1 MGHLNVVSDYLRT
14 FASDQR
20 GAAAA
25 EYVVMLAL
33 VGTALFLAIFLLSG
47 AISGGVIDAAE
58 LIDYVKSTGEA
69 DCNNQGRG
77 TGFGGGQ
84 GGGGG
89 QGAGHGVGNT
99 C

>member
-1 MGHLNVVSDYLRT
+1 MGRLNFVSDYLRV

-20 GAAAA
+20 GGTAA
-25 EYVVMLAL
+25 EY
-33 VGTALFLAIFLLSG
+33 AILL
-47 AISGGVIDAAE
+47 GVIGSALAMSAVYLGDAIAVAIMDTADLIAE
-58 LIDYVKSTGEA
+58 LIDKA
-69 DCNNQGRG
+69 NCNNQGLG

-89 QGAGHGVGNT
+89 LGAGSGDGNT

>member
-1 MGHLNVVSDYLRT
+1 MGCLIVVSDYLRA

-25 EYVVMLAL
+25 EYVIILAI
-33 VGTALFLAIFLLSG
+33 VGTALAVAILLLSG
-47 AISGGVIDAAE
+47 AISGGIEDVAD
-58 LIDYVKSTGEA
+58 LIDEA
-69 DCNNQGRG
+69 GCNNHVHG
-77 TGFGGGQ
+77 TGDGGGE

-89 QGAGHGVGNT
+89 DGTGHGPGGHT

>member
-1 MGHLNVVSDYLRT
+1 MGRLNVVSDYLRA

-25 EYVVMLAL
+25 EYVMLLAL
-33 VGTALFLAIFLLSG
+33 ITGTIAMAIFSLSG
-47 AISGGVIDAAE
+47 AIAGGIEDAAE
-58 LIDYVKSTGEA
+58 LIAEWIDKA
-69 DCNNQGRG
+69 NCNNQGQG
-77 TGFGGGQ
+77 TGLGGGQ

-89 QGAGHGVGNT
+89 QGAGSGTGNT

>member
-1 MGHLNVVSDYLRT
+1 MGRLNVVSDYLRA

-25 EYVVMLAL
+25 EYVILLALIGSMLAMSIL
-33 VGTALFLAIFLLSG
+33 LLSG
-47 AISGGVIDAAE
+47 AISDGVAGVAN
-58 LIDYVKSTGEA
+58 LIDEA
-69 DCNNQGRG
+69 GCNNQGQG
-77 TGFGGGQ
+77 TGLGGGQ

-89 QGAGHGVGNT
+89 QGAGSGAGNT

>member
-1 MGHLNVVSDYLRT
+1 MGRLNVVSNYLRA
-14 FASDQR
+14 FAGDQR
-20 GAAAA
+20 GATAA
-25 EYVVMLAL
+25 EYVMLLAL
-33 VGTALFLAIFLLSG
+33 ITGAIAMAIFYLSG
-47 AISGGVIDAAE
+47 AIASGIEDAADLIAE
-58 LIDYVKSTGEA
+58 LIDYA
-69 DCNNQGRG
+69 NCNNQGLG

>member
-1 MGHLNVVSDYLRT
+1 MRRLKVVPDYLRA

-20 GAAAA
+20 GATAA
-25 EYVVMLAL
+25 EY
-33 VGTALFLAIFLLSG
+33 AILL
-47 AISGGVIDAAE
+47 GVIGSALAMSAMYLGDAIAVAFQDTADLIAE
-58 LIDYVKSTGEA
+58 LI
-69 DCNNQGRG
+69 CNNQGQG

-89 QGAGHGVGNT
+89 QGAGSGAGNT

>member
-1 MGHLNVVSDYLRT
+1 MGRLNEVSGSLRA

-20 GAAAA
+20 GATAA
-25 EYVVMLAL
+25 EYVMLLAL
-33 VGTALFLAIFLLSG
+33 ITGAIAMAIFLLSG

-69 DCNNQGRG
+69 GCNNRGRG

>member
-1 MGHLNVVSDYLRT
+1 MGRLNDVSGYLRA

-20 GAAAA
+20 GATAA
-25 EYVVMLAL
+25 EYVMLLAL
-33 VGTALFLAIFLLSG
+33 ITG
-47 AISGGVIDAAE
+47 AIAMAIIYLSDAIAGGIEDAADLIAE
-58 LIDYVKSTGEA
+58 LIDYA
-69 DCNNQGRG
+69 NCNNQGLG

-89 QGAGHGVGNT
+89 QGAGSGIGNT

>member
-1 MGHLNVVSDYLRT
+1 MGRLNVVSDYLRA

-25 EYVVMLAL
+25 EYVILLALIGSMLAMSIL
-33 VGTALFLAIFLLSG
+33 LLSG
-47 AISGGVIDAAE
+47 AIAGGIEDAADLIAE
-58 LIDYVKSTGEA
+58 LIDKA
-69 DCNNQGRG
+69 NCNNEGQG
-77 TGFGGGQ
+77 TGLGGGQ

-89 QGAGHGVGNT
+89 QGAGSGAGNT